1 MKDAEKMAKAGDKKP
16 RSERRR
22 AGKIVQKRVTEAQ
35 HVAFARRAAA
45 AGYETPKDYLEAFVL
60 GNVAIKRRERRDQL
74 KLFAELSKQGSNLNQ
89 IACAINPGRVTQLS
103 QSDKEV
109 IEAIQALHGTLI
121 KRLGKALS

>member
-1 MKDAEKMAKAGDKKP
+1 MAKAGDKKP

-22 AGKIVQKRVTEAQ
+22 AAKIVQKRVTEAQ
-35 HVAFARRAAA
+35 HAAFAQRATA

-60 GNVAIKRRERRDQL
+60 GNVAIRRRERGDHL

-89 IACAINPGRVTQLS
+89 IARAINTGRVAQLS
-103 QSDKEV
+103 QADMEV
-109 IEAIQALHGTLI
+109 FETTQALHGALI